1 VAVERLEGTRT
12 RSGCIWCFRS
22 GCVLALGCI
31 WMHWMHW
38 MVGHMHV
45 LGHQLCYSIYRVD
58 GSHKWRFVT
67 DILLTLLRKDATKV
81 LQTLQ
86 FLI

>member
-1 VAVERLEGTRT
+1 MAVERLERKRT
-12 RSGCIWCFRS
+12 RFGCIWCFRS

-31 WMHWMHW
+31 WIHWMPW
-38 MVGHMHV
+38 MVSHMHV
-45 LGHQLCYSIYRVD
+45 LGNQLCYRIYQVD

-67 DILLTLLRKDATKV
+67 DILLTLLRKNTRKV